1 MASKKQKTI
10 TVTYQDGHVDTLA
23 FSPAAR
29 SKGEEHAQLAG
40 WGGPADSPQ
49 RYLFYTAYAAARMS
63 GKTDQ
68 PYEGWLATTVDI
80 DMDEPGDPA
89 ENPTT
94 AY

>member
-1 MASKKQKTI
+1 
-10 TVTYQDGHVDTLA
+10 
-23 FSPAAR
+23 
-29 SKGEEHAQLAG
+29 
-40 WGGPADSPQ
+40 
-49 RYLFYTAYAAARMS
+49 MS